1 MTHRIAKILKSY
13 FMRTCIA
20 VLFGFLVASLIL
32 LVTGYNPAQSMAV
45 MFNAIFSRPKFIV
58 NVILKS
64 TPIILTGLSVAFAFK
79 MGLFNIGAEGQYIVA
94 TIASTLVGIIFN
106 FHPIVQIPIVILSGV
121 LAGAIFGGM
130 VGFLK
135 SRFGIHEVITSI
147 MLNWIALYLCNYVA
161 NSQLFHKPDSDGTY
175 FINSSGLTLF
185 LYDWKFS
192 DQGRQFLKENPILND
207 ILLKTDFN
215 FNFLIAVL
223 MAVVV
228 WLVIYKTS
236 KGFEFRAC
244 GLNADAAKNAG
255 INVSKNIIYT
265 MIISGAL
272 SGLAGA
278 LSISGSSTP
287 AIHVLSVFE
296 NYGFNGMSVA
306 LIAGSS
312 PIGCVFAGLMFS
324 ALIYAGQTLQFK
336 IGAPS
341 EIVNIMIGTI
351 VFFVALSIIIP
362 ILVNKFL
369 DKERRRHA

>member
-1 MTHRIAKILKSY
+1 MTHKIAKILKSY

-20 VLFGFLVASLIL
+20 VLCGFLVACAIL
-32 LVTGYNPAQSMAV
+32 FFTGYNPSQSMAV
-45 MFNAIFSRPKFIV
+45 MFNAVFSRPKFVV

-79 MGLFNIGAEGQYIVA
+79 MGLFNIGAEGQYIIS
-94 TIASTLVGIIFN
+94 TIVSVIVGIVFD
-106 FHPIVQIPIVILSGV
+106 FHPFFQIPLVIISGV
-121 LAGAIFGGM
+121 LAGAVFGGL

-135 SRFGIHEVITSI
+135 SHFGIHEVITSI

-161 NSQLFHKPDSDGTY
+161 NSPMFHKPDSDGTY
-175 FINSSGLTLF
+175 FINKSGLTLF

-192 DQGRQFLKENPILND
+192 ESGRAFLKSRHILND
-207 ILLKTDFN
+207 IILKTDFN
-215 FNFLIAVL
+215 FNFIVAVL
-223 MAVVV
+223 MAILV
-228 WLVIYKTS
+228 WIIIYKTS
-236 KGFEFRAC
+236 KGYEFRAC
-244 GLNADAAKNAG
+244 GLNPEAAQNAG
-255 INVSKNIIYT
+255 INVNRNILYT
-265 MIISGAL
+265 MLISGAL

-278 LSISGSSTP
+278 LAVTGSSSP

-312 PIGCVFAGLMFS
+312 PVGCVFAGLMFS

-336 IGAPS
+336 VGAPS

-351 VFFVALSIIIP
+351 VFFVALSVIIP

>member
-1 MTHRIAKILKSY
+1 
-13 FMRTCIA
+13 MRTCIA
-20 VLFGFLVASLIL
+20 VFFGFLVASLIL
-32 LVTGYNPAQSMAV
+32 LITGYDPAQSMAV

-106 FHPIVQIPIVILSGV
+106 FHPVIQIPLVILSGV
-121 LAGAIFGGM
+121 LAGAIFGGL

-161 NSQLFHKPDSDGTY
+161 NSQRFHKPDSDGTY

-192 DQGRQFLKENPILND
+192 EQGRQFLKSSPILND

-223 MAVVV
+223 MAVLV

-244 GLNADAAKNAG
+244 GLNPDAARNAG
-255 INVSKNIIYT
+255 INVNRNIVYT

-278 LSISGSSTP
+278 LAISGSSTP
-287 AIHVLSVFE
+287 AVHVLSVFE

-312 PIGCVFAGLMFS
+312 PVGCVFAGLMFS

-336 IGAPS
+336 VGAPS

-351 VFFVALSIIIP
+351 VFFVALSVIIP